1 MLGCMGL
8 LPSRNSLKG
17 LRQIG
22 DGLGTLDREVFEAV
36 AESPSP
42 LLDAVMPRLTRAA
55 DHSKLWI
62 GIGAGLALF
71 GKPAAARGATR
82 GLLTL
87 AVTSAVTNQ
96 VAKRLRR
103 RERPNHLS
111 VPLTRR
117 SRRVPTSSSLPSGHS
132 ASAAAFAVGVG
143 LESPPLGFG
152 LSLLAGLVGL
162 SRVATG
168 VHYPGDVFAGFGIG
182 AGLAVLGARVVPPIV
197 TTSVPTGEPL
207 RVETPARPGGEGVVL
222 VVNPASGDGTGQRIL
237 EQVRKA
243 LPRTEIVE
251 LSKDDDVIEVMRR
264 PRPGGGARGGRRR
277 RHGGMRCRCGG
288 RDRQAAGGFP
298 RGTFNHFAKDIGCES
313 VAKTVDAIRRGSVS
327 RVDLVYLNERQ
338 VVINTASIGSY
349 PKFVQVREKLERRIG
364 KPLAAVYAMLYVLRR
379 DHPVRIRFDNKTIQT
394 SLFFLGNSVY
404 LPAGFAPSLRSRLD
418 DGLIDVR
425 ILETG
430 RRFSGVRIL
439 TALAL
444 GRLQRSPLY
453 HELQVP
459 EFAFTAVDGSY
470 RARPR
475 WGSGRQVH
483 RGALHGALPGAGGVP
498 SAAVT
503 VHGGSANRHTMK
515 YA

>member
-1 MLGCMGL
+1 MGL

-207 RVETPARPGGEGVVL
+207 RVETPARPGGEGVIL

-251 LSKDDDVIEVMRR
+251 LSKDDDVIEVMRAAAGR
-264 PRPGGGARGGRRR
+264 AEVLAVGGGDGTVA
-277 RHGGMRCRCGG
+277 C
-288 RDRQAAGGFP
+288 AAGVAAETDRPLAVFP
-298 RGTFNHFAKDIGCES
+298 GGTFNHFAKDIGCES

-459 EFAFTAVDGSY
+459 EFAFTAVDGPTVLARDGEAGDRYTEAHFTVRY
-470 RARPR
+470 RALAVFRP
-475 WGSGRQVH
+475 
-483 RGALHGALPGAGGVP
+483 LP
-498 SAAVT
+498 
-503 VHGGSANRHTMK
+503 
-515 YA
+515 

>member
-251 LSKDDDVIEVMRR
+251 LSKDDDVIEVMRAAAGR
-264 PRPGGGARGGRRR
+264 AEVLAVGGGDGTVA
-277 RHGGMRCRCGG
+277 C
-288 RDRQAAGGFP
+288 AAGVAVETDRPLAVFP
-298 RGTFNHFAKDIGCES
+298 GGTFNHFAKDIGCQS

-459 EFAFTAVDGSY
+459 EFTFTAVDGPTVLARDGEAGDRYTEAHFTVRY
-470 RARPR
+470 RALAVFRP
-475 WGSGRQVH
+475 
-483 RGALHGALPGAGGVP
+483 LP
-498 SAAVT
+498 
-503 VHGGSANRHTMK
+503 
-515 YA
+515 

>member
-1 MLGCMGL
+1 MGL

-251 LSKDDDVIEVMRR
+251 LSKDDDVIEVMRAAAGR
-264 PRPGGGARGGRRR
+264 AEVLAVGGGDGTVA
-277 RHGGMRCRCGG
+277 C
-288 RDRQAAGGFP
+288 AAGVAVETDRPLAVFP
-298 RGTFNHFAKDIGCES
+298 GGTFNHFAKDIGCES

-459 EFAFTAVDGSY
+459 EFTFTAVDGPTVLASDGEAGDRYTEAHFTVRY
-470 RARPR
+470 RALAVFRP
-475 WGSGRQVH
+475 
-483 RGALHGALPGAGGVP
+483 LP
-498 SAAVT
+498 
-503 VHGGSANRHTMK
+503 
-515 YA
+515 

>member
-1 MLGCMGL
+1 MGFF
-8 LPSRNSLKG
+8 PSRNSLRG

-22 DGLGTLDREVFEAV
+22 DGLGTLDREVFEAI

-62 GIGAGLALF
+62 GIGAGLAMF
-71 GKPAAARGATR
+71 GKPAMQRGATR

-111 VPLTRR
+111 VPLMRR

-182 AGLAVLGARVVPPIV
+182 AGIAVLGARVVPPIV
-197 TTSVPTGEPL
+197 QTAVPAGDPL
-207 RVETPARPGGEGVVL
+207 RVETVARPEGEGVVL

-237 EQVRKA
+237 DQVRKA
-243 LPRTEIVE
+243 LPHTEIVE
-251 LSKDDDVIEVMRR
+251 LNKDDDVIEVMRAAAR
-264 PRPGGGARGGRRR
+264 RAEVLAVGGGDGTVA
-277 RHGGMRCRCGG
+277 C
-288 RDRQAAGGFP
+288 AAGVAAEIDTPLAVFP
-298 RGTFNHFAKDIGCES
+298 GGTFNHFAKDIGCDS
-313 VAKTVDAIRRGSVS
+313 VAKTAEAIRRGTVS
-327 RVDLVYLNERQ
+327 RVDLLYLNESQ

-349 PKFVQVREKLERRIG
+349 PKFVQIRERLEHRIG
-364 KPLAAVYAMLYVLRR
+364 KPLAAVYAMLHMLRR
-379 DHPVRIRFDNKTIQT
+379 EHPVRIRFDNKTVQT

-404 LPAGFAPSLRSRLD
+404 LPSGFAPSLRSRMD

-430 RRFSGVRIL
+430 RKFSGVRIL

-459 EFAFTAVDGSY
+459 EFSFTAIDGPTTLARDGEAGDKVSEASFKVRY
-470 RARPR
+470 RALAVFRP
-475 WGSGRQVH
+475 
-483 RGALHGALPGAGGVP
+483 LP
-498 SAAVT
+498 
-503 VHGGSANRHTMK
+503 
-515 YA
+515 